1 MDPKLTWREARELLL
16 ERVRRTE
23 TERLPLSEAAGR
35 VLAEPVSAVRDV
47 PPFDR
52 SPFDGY
58 TFRSGDTRDALPV
71 TLTILEEVPAGSVPT
86 KAVTPGTAT
95 KILTGAPIPEGADA
109 VTKYEETEF
118 TPERVTLKR
127 SYRPGENIIRRGEDV
142 ALGEVLGRTGQHLDA
157 GLLGTLASQGIP
169 AVEVYRRP
177 VVGIITTGSEL
188 VEVEAAAQP
197 GKIPNSNRYAL
208 EAAVLAAGCLPR
220 YYASPVDS
228 VEEIAA
234 VVAKAL
240 AETDL
245 VITTGG
251 VSVGDYDLTPKAYEA
266 AGVEVFAGDLLLKPG
281 GKSCFGCK
289 ENKLVI
295 GLSGN
300 PASAM
305 TCFYAVALPALRK
318 LRGDADGRLPELTVR
333 LGRDYKRP
341 SPQPRLLRGTVQMEP
356 EGLTFYPADK
366 QGNGSLQTLAGA
378 NALAEIPAKSGPL
391 EAGTRVAAFYFG
403 STRDGR

>member
-1 MDPKLTWREARELLL
+1 MNTKLTWREARELLL

-23 TERLPLSEAAGR
+23 PERLPLSEAAGR
-35 VLAEPVSAVRDV
+35 VLAETVTAARDV

-58 TFRSGDTRDALPV
+58 VFQSRDTQGDLPV

-86 KAVTPGTAT
+86 KPVTPGTAT

-109 VTKYEETEF
+109 VTKYEETDF

-127 SYRPGENIIRRGEDV
+127 SYRPGENLIRRGEDV
-142 ALGEVLGRTGQHLDA
+142 AAGTVLGRPGRPLDA

-169 AVEVYRRP
+169 TVEVYRRP
-177 VVGIITTGSEL
+177 TVGIITTGSEL
-188 VEVEAAAQP
+188 VEVETAARP

-208 EAAVLAAGCLPR
+208 EAAVRAAGCLPR
-220 YYASPVDS
+220 YYASPVDA
-228 VEEIAA
+228 VGEIAA
-234 VVAKAL
+234 VMAGAL
-240 AETDL
+240 EETDL

-289 ENKLVI
+289 GNKLVI

-318 LRGDADGRLPELTVR
+318 LRGDAEGRLPELTVR
-333 LGRDYKRP
+333 LGLDCK
-341 SPQPRLLRGTVQMEP
+341 STGPQPRLLRGTVRMEP

-378 NALAEIPAKSGPL
+378 NALAELPARSGPL
-391 EAGTRVAAFYFG
+391 EAGTRVPALYFG
-403 STRDGR
+403 

>member
-1 MDPKLTWREARELLL
+1 MRAKLTWREARDLLL
-16 ERVRRTE
+16 ERVSRVE
-23 TERLPLSEAAGR
+23 TERVSLSGAAGR
-35 VLAEPVSAVRDV
+35 VLAETVSAVRAV

-58 TFRSGDTRDALPV
+58 VFRSADTQDKLPV

-86 KAVTPGTAT
+86 KAVMPGTAT

-109 VTKYEETEF
+109 VAKYEETDF
-118 TPERVTLKR
+118 TPEWVTLKR
-127 SYRPGENIIRRGEDV
+127 SYRPGENIILRGEDV
-142 ALGEVLGRTGQHLDA
+142 AEGEVLGRPGQRLDA
-157 GLLGTLASQGIP
+157 GLLGALASQGIA
-169 AVEVYRRP
+169 AVKVYRRP

-188 VEVEAAAQP
+188 VEVEDAVQP

-208 EAAVLAAGCLPR
+208 EAAVLAAHCTPR

-234 VVAKAL
+234 VVARAL

-305 TCFYAVALPALRK
+305 TCFYAVALPGLRR
-318 LRGDADGRLPELTVR
+318 LRGDAGGRLPELTVR
-333 LGRDYKRP
+333 LGRDYKKS
-341 SPQPRLLRGTVQMEP
+341 SPQPRLLRGTVRPEP
-356 EGLTFYPADK
+356 GGLTFYPADK

-391 EAGTRVAAFYFG
+391 AAGAQIRAFYFG
-403 STRDGR
+403 